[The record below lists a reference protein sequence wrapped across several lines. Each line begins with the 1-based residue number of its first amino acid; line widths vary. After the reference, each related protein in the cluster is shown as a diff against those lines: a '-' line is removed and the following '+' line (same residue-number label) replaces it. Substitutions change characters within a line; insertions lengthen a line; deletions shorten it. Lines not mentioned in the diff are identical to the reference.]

1 MSVYK
6 YSDGEAALYRMA
18 LTVDNTAGAVA
29 AIDFLFVLGTL
40 IPDVD
45 TFWDNVQPDGYDV
58 RVVDP
63 DGRTLLTHDVGSWS
77 KANRTGTI
85 SVDGYQA
92 PATKQLL
99 IWLVWGKP
107 SGDATDVTSSVTIS
121 SPKTTY
127 AFLADPTQ
135 ADPAARVESIQ
146 RTRARATVPTP
157 ELRKETGESLYVF
170 HRAPLLRRSAL
181 TAFADSQDYDCP
193 QSAAHDV
200 VDANGSDASTMYT
213 AATGRWAT
221 GPGPEYAP
229 WYAFLLTAGTNDTSY
244 THRVAFTTEA
254 GEVLRTTGGVRVR
267 NALAS

>member
-1 MSVYK
+1 MSAYK

-18 LTVDNTAGAVA
+18 LTVDNTAGSVA
-29 AIDFLFVLGTL
+29 AIDFSANLGTL

-45 TFWDNVQPDGYDV
+45 AFWDNVQTDGYDV
-58 RVVDP
+58 RLVDP
-63 DGRTLLTHDVGSWS
+63 DGRTLLAFDRSSWS
-77 KANRTGTI
+77 KSSRTG
-85 SVDGYQA
+85 VFRCDGYQA

-107 SGDATDVTSSVTIS
+107 SADATDASTTVTIS
-121 SPKTTY
+121 SAKTVY

-135 ADPAARVESIQ
+135 ADAAARVESIQ
-146 RTRARATVPTP
+146 RTRARATVPTT
-157 ELRKETGESLYVF
+157 ELRKESGESLYVF

-181 TAFADSQDYDCP
+181 TVFADSQDFDCP

-200 VDANGSDASTMYT
+200 VDANGTDASTMYT

-221 GPGPEYAP
+221 GPGPEYTP

-254 GEVLRTTGGVRVR
+254 GEVLRTVGGVRVR